1 LISREFREKKWNVVR
16 QLKKDVWIKIKGIQ
30 TVDGEQDTTELYTQ
44 GRYYEK
50 NGCYYITYEE
60 TETTGFDG
68 CRTILKVEGDR
79 RVSLMRSGPSRTNL
93 LLEKDERNVG
103 YYGTSEGELMIGVS
117 AHELHNSLGEHGGE
131 VYFRYSLDV
140 NASHI
145 SDNEVYVTIGETVQ

>member
-1 LISREFREKKWNVVR
+1 MISREFREKKWNVVR

-30 TVDGEQDTTELYTQ
+30 TVDGE
-44 GRYYEK
+44 
-50 NGCYYITYEE
+50 
-60 TETTGFDG
+60 
-68 CRTILKVEGDR
+68 R